1 MHRNMHPFS
10 FPIGNLSV
18 RFIFYLLYFWSPALS
33 KILMM
38 RKTILFAGFFIPV
51 IFFASKFQDKT
62 LQESMKRG
70 KEVYMIHCQNCHME
84 NGQGMEGVN
93 PPLAKTTYLKDVKKN
108 IGYILNGQTGEIT
121 VNGKKYNAIMNPLN
135 YLDDKQVA
143 DVLNYVRNSW
153 GNKYP
158 IVTPAQVKTE
168 REKPATTN

>member
-1 MHRNMHPFS
+1 MRPFS
-10 FPIGNLSV
+10 FYKTTFQEELYS
-18 RFIFYLLYFWSPALS
+18 IFCIFDLQPLT
-33 KILMM
+33 KILEM
-38 RKTILFAGFFIPV
+38 RKSILLSAFFIPAT
-51 IFFASKFQDKT
+51 FFVFISQDKN

-70 KEVYMIHCQNCHME
+70 KEVYTLHCQNCHME

-93 PPLAKTTYLKDVKKN
+93 PPLAKTTYLKDTKKN
-108 IGYILNGQTGEIT
+108 IDIILNGQTGEVV

-158 IVTPAQVKTE
+158 IVTPAQVKAE
-168 REKPATTN
+168 RK

>member
-1 MHRNMHPFS
+1 MFC
-10 FPIGNLSV
+10 
-18 RFIFYLLYFWSPALS
+18 IFDFQLLS
-33 KILMM
+33 KTLVMK
-38 RKTILFAGFFIPV
+38 KTILLTAFFIPATFLV
-51 IFFASKFQDKT
+51 FIIQDKN

-70 KEVYMIHCQNCHME
+70 KEVYTLYCQNCHME

-135 YLDDKQVA
+135 YLDDKQIA

-158 IVTPAQVKTE
+158 VVTPAQVKIE
-168 REKPATTN
+168 RK